1 MGVCR
6 SSLTS
11 SSGQVLH
18 DGPTARV
25 LAEDTAIGAGD
36 RVLVVGANGGLGL
49 LSVLADGALWHG
61 HAAVAA

>member
-1 MGVCR
+1 M
-6 SSLTS
+6 
-11 SSGQVLH
+11 LH